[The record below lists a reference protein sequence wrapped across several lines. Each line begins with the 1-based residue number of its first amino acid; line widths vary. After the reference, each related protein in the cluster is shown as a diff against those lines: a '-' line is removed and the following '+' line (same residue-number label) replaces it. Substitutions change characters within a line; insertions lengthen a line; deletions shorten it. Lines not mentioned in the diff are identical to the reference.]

1 MLEPVQSGWQNFYV
15 IIGSASAT
23 LIGLMFVVM
32 TFVASRERHQTTE
45 ETIGAFATPTVIHLG
60 AVLLT
65 AVVLTAP
72 WPSLWQA
79 ALLLSGCGMGGII
92 YMVVVA
98 RRARR
103 QRSYQPVLEDWI
115 WHVIL
120 PFLSY
125 ASFLAAGL
133 ALLRSA
139 WAVLFVI
146 GSAAVLLLFIGIHN
160 AWDTITYLSVISSR
174 AERETNKK

>member
-1 MLEPVQSGWQNFYV
+1 
-15 IIGSASAT
+15 
-23 LIGLMFVVM
+23 
-32 TFVASRERHQTTE
+32 
-45 ETIGAFATPTVIHLG
+45 
-60 AVLLT
+60 
-65 AVVLTAP
+65 
-72 WPSLWQA
+72 
-79 ALLLSGCGMGGII
+79 
-92 YMVVVA
+92 MVVVA

>member
-79 ALLLSGCGMGGII
+79 ALLLSGCGMGGSSIWWSWL
-92 YMVVVA
+92 A
-98 RRARR
+98 GRAAKG
-103 QRSYQPVLEDWI
+103 P
-115 WHVIL
+115 
-120 PFLSY
+120 
-125 ASFLAAGL
+125 
-133 ALLRSA
+133 
-139 WAVLFVI
+139 
-146 GSAAVLLLFIGIHN
+146 
-160 AWDTITYLSVISSR
+160 ISPS
-174 AERETNKK
+174 